1 MEIITGYVGKAHVK
15 AEQDRDIN
23 QGIIGPGSY
32 VLKTGMQ
39 LAAEVSSNNEIKI
52 RDGVLMHQGC
62 AASIKKNTYDSLTI
76 INGSQGMK
84 RIDLIIARYEKDQ
97 NNGTES
103 LELKVIQGTPA
114 EANAEVPSY
123 TEGDIQAGDYV
134 ADMPLYKVI
143 IDGLNITEVK
153 KVFEIVGSNKD
164 LVDRLKPV
172 NITDQFSVTV
182 GANCPLS
189 CILESVIQC
198 GNVIQMNGIFTK
210 NKQGWIS
217 GSSDVSMKILHKTE
231 PDKYKPLSYRNP
243 VILGALN
250 DSKNTDLHL
259 NYLNSGYFYGVSRVD
274 SSSTVMQ
281 HSWQITYIM
290 AG

>member
-1 MEIITGYVGKAHVK
+1 MEIVSGRTGKPHVTSQQFRQFIEGTVG
-15 AEQDRDIN
+15 QD
-23 QGIIGPGSY
+23 SY
-32 VLKTGMQ
+32 ILRSGEKLEPQ
-39 LAAEVSSNNEIKI
+39 LASNNSLKI
-52 RDGVLMHQGC
+52 RSGMMCHHGNISSVKIG
-62 AASIKKNTYDSLTI
+62 TYDEVELT
-76 INGSQGMK
+76 NGTQGMK
-84 RIDLIIARYEKDQ
+84 RIDLVVNRYTRNEEDNTEK
-97 NNGTES
+97 NEWV
-103 LELKVIQGTPA
+103 VIMGTPA
-114 EANAEVPSY
+114 ESNPAVPEY
-123 TEGDIQAGDYV
+123 IKGNLQNGDLVD
-134 ADMPLYKVI
+134 DCP
-143 IDGLNITEVK
+143 
-153 KVFEIVGSNKD
+153 VFEVHFDGINIVEVTKKLEIAQTNKD

-189 CILESVIQC
+189 CTLESVIQC

-210 NKQGWIS
+210 NKQGWVS
-217 GSSDVSMKILHKTE
+217 GSGDVSMKILHKTE
-231 PDKYKPLSYRNP
+231 PDKYNPLSYRNP

>member
-1 MEIITGYVGKAHVK
+1 M
-15 AEQDRDIN
+15 
-23 QGIIGPGSY
+23 
-32 VLKTGMQ
+32 
-39 LAAEVSSNNEIKI
+39 SNSN
-52 RDGVLMHQGC
+52 
-62 AASIKKNTYDSLTI
+62 LTD
-76 INGSQGMK
+76 K
-84 RIDLIIARYEKDQ
+84 
-97 NNGTES
+97 
-103 LELKVIQGTPA
+103 
-114 EANAEVPSY
+114 
-123 TEGDIQAGDYV
+123 
-134 ADMPLYKVI
+134 
-143 IDGLNITEVK
+143 
-153 KVFEIVGSNKD
+153 
-164 LVDRLKPV
+164 LKPV

-189 CILESVIQC
+189 CTLESVIQC

-210 NKQGWIS
+210 NKQGWVS
-217 GSSDVSMKILHKTE
+217 GSGDTSMKILHKTE

>member
-1 MEIITGYVGKAHVK
+1 M
-15 AEQDRDIN
+15 
-23 QGIIGPGSY
+23 
-32 VLKTGMQ
+32 
-39 LAAEVSSNNEIKI
+39 
-52 RDGVLMHQGC
+52 
-62 AASIKKNTYDSLTI
+62 
-76 INGSQGMK
+76 
-84 RIDLIIARYEKDQ
+84 
-97 NNGTES
+97 
-103 LELKVIQGTPA
+103 
-114 EANAEVPSY
+114 
-123 TEGDIQAGDYV
+123 
-134 ADMPLYKVI
+134 
-143 IDGLNITEVK
+143 
-153 KVFEIVGSNKD
+153 
-164 LVDRLKPV
+164 VDRLKPV

-189 CILESVIQC
+189 CTLESVIQC

-210 NKQGWIS
+210 NKQGWVS
-217 GSSDVSMKILHKTE
+217 GSGDVSMKILHKTE
-231 PDKYKPLSYRNP
+231 PDKYNPLSYRNP

>member
-210 NKQGWIS
+210 NKQGWVS
-217 GSSDVSMKILHKTE
+217 GSGDVSMKILHKTE